1 MTWTSRKKT
10 PQGGIDLS
18 AEMSLEGSLSQQ
30 PGKSGSIISVALPMP
45 ANRVKILFTKVGSED
60 DLI

>member
-30 PGKSGSIISVALPMP
+30 PGKNGSIISVALPMP
-45 ANRVKILFTKVGSED
+45 ANRVKSDSVG
-60 DLI
+60 